1 MALNNLPASLQAI
14 IQTGLLERRF
24 GEALRAQLGF
34 RAIADREAFQ
44 ANIGETIT
52 KTRAGLLP
60 AITTPLA
67 PNSNTDLTSGLTP
80 QTWPVEQY
88 VLSIAQYAGD
98 AMTNTATSRTAI
110 ASVFLQ
116 NAVVLAEQ
124 AARSLDT
131 LAQRTLYAAYLGG
144 NTRVTTTLGAAGTT
158 IAVDDVRGFQTVFNS
173 EGQQVAVNGS
183 NTLNVV
189 VGSDTYTLTGY
200 TIDGTSTSTAPGGQ
214 SGTLIFSS
222 NVTVADGTAGNSVI
236 SAVAPSVQRPY
247 NSTSNVMAANTG
259 AISGTTSL
267 NNGRVTAQM
276 ILAAKA
282 SLKSNN
288 VPPGPNGNYVG
299 YFDPVQLTGL
309 YGDNEFQLFFR
320 GQAQSAEWRRGKV
333 SELLGVDI
341 VETNMNPSTNVPGV
355 GLVRRGIVCGRGAII
370 EGEFTGTAYQD
381 TMRANVNGDVT
392 IVDGI
397 AHVTR
402 APLDAL
408 LQVFTQAWSYIG
420 GWTTPTDTTAN
431 PTTLPT
437 ATNAALKRAVIIES
451 L

>member
-1 MALNNLPASLQAI
+1 MALNNLPASLQDI

-24 GEALRAQLGF
+24 GEALRAKLGF

-80 QTWPVEQY
+80 QVWPVEQY

-98 AMTNTATSRTAI
+98 AMTNTATSRVAI
-110 ASVFLQ
+110 ASVYLR

-131 LAQRTLYAAYLGG
+131 LAMNTLFGAYLGG
-144 NTRVTTTLGAAGTT
+144 NTRVITTLGAPATT
-158 IAVDDVRGFQTVFNS
+158 VHVDDIRGFQTVFNS

-183 NTLNVV
+183 NTLNVT
-189 VGSDTYTLTGY
+189 VGSNVYALSGFAA
-200 TIDGTSTSTAPGGQ
+200 DGSNISTAPSGT
-214 SGTLIFSS
+214 SGTLTFTT
-222 NVTVADGTAGNSVI
+222 NVTVADGTAGNAVNSV
-236 SAVAPSVQRPY
+236 VAPAVQRPY
-247 NSTSNVMAANTG
+247 NSSSNAMATSTAAINPT
-259 AISGTTSL
+259 ASF
-267 NNGRVTAQM
+267 NNGRVTAAM

-282 SLKSNN
+282 QLSANN
-288 VPPGPNGNYVG
+288 VPPGPNGNYIG

-320 GQAQSAEWRRGKV
+320 GQSQSAEWRRGKV

-341 VETNMNPSTNVPGV
+341 MESNMNPVGALAGV
-355 GLVRRGIVCGRGAII
+355 GVVRRGIVCGQGALI

-381 TMRANVNGDVT
+381 SMRANVNGDITV
-392 IVDGI
+392 VDGI

-431 PTTLPT
+431 PTTIPS
-437 ATNAALKRAVIIES
+437 ASNAAWKRAVVIES